1 MRSSRLEALS
11 DGIFAIA
18 ITLIVLEIQVPHVS
32 STEPDPTPQL
42 LAALGRLLPLFGVYV
57 LSFIMLGIYWI
68 GHHNQMHLIHQVDR
82 PFIWL
87 NLMFFMCI
95 CFVPFSAGLLGS
107 YPLEWVSIIIYAI
120 NLILNGLSLLAI
132 WLYATGHGLTHEPV
146 HPELMRN
153 VIVRIMMP
161 VVVYAAA
168 IVVAFFAAPVSLAM
182 LLLPPIT
189 QVLPGT
195 VDRHLR

>member
-32 STEPDPTPQL
+32 GPNTTAEL
-42 LAALGRLLPLFGVYV
+42 LVALQRILPLAGAYV
-57 LSFIMLGIYWI
+57 LSFVMLGIYWI
-68 GHHNQMHLIHQVDR
+68 GHHNQMHFIHQVDR

-87 NLMFFMCI
+87 NLMFFMFI
-95 CFVPFSAGLLGS
+95 CFIPFSAGLLGS
-107 YPLEWVSIIIYAI
+107 YPLEWVSIVIYAL
-120 NLILNGLSLLAI
+120 NLIFNGLSLLAI
-132 WLYATGHGLTHEPV
+132 WTYACEHGLTREPV

-153 VIVRIMMP
+153 VVLRISMP
-161 VVVYAAA
+161 VAVYAVA
-168 IVVAFFAAPVSLAM
+168 IVVAFFAAPIALAM

-189 QVLPGT
+189 QLLPGT